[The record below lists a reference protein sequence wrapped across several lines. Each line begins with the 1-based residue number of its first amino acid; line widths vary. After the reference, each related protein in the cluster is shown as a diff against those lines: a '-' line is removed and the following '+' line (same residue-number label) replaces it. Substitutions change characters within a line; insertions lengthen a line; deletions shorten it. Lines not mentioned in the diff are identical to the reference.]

1 MSRLRANQIT
11 NENAN
16 GAPNF
21 PHGLTVTGV
30 VTTSTISTSIV
41 GNLTVSG
48 NIGVGGTI
56 TYEDVTNIDS
66 VGVVTARSGIKIGPA
81 AGVAGTFFADGSYIT
96 AGIVTATNFV
106 GGGANITALSGSN
119 IASGTVA
126 AARVATLN
134 QNTTGTSGGLT
145 GTPNIDCGTGSF
157 TGDVDIADK
166 IVHTGDTNTAI
177 RFPQADRITFET
189 AGSEKLKI
197 DSNGQIIFTNSIIA
211 ERYHNDSGGGIT
223 GDYNHDV
230 MTYGLLFYGATNAA
244 GSFTFNL
251 RGNGSTTFES
261 ITNTGTTTA
270 FTAAIAVNNTGR
282 YMTAFKIDG
291 STQTVQWNGGSAPS
305 AAGSGG
311 IDVYTFQILKTGSS
325 AYVVLGNYA
334 NFD

>member
-1 MSRLRANQIT
+1 
-11 NENAN
+11 
-16 GAPNF
+16 
-21 PHGLTVTGV
+21 
-30 VTTSTISTSIV
+30 
-41 GNLTVSG
+41 
-48 NIGVGGTI
+48 
-56 TYEDVTNIDS
+56 
-66 VGVVTARSGIKIGPA
+66 
-81 AGVAGTFFADGSYIT
+81 
-96 AGIVTATNFV
+96 
-106 GGGANITALSGSN
+106 
-119 IASGTVA
+119 
-126 AARVATLN
+126 
-134 QNTTGTSGGLT
+134 
-145 GTPNIDCGTGSF
+145 
-157 TGDVDIADK
+157 
-166 IVHTGDTNTAI
+166 
-177 RFPQADRITFET
+177 
-189 AGSEKLKI
+189 
-197 DSNGQIIFTNSIIA
+197 
-211 ERYHNDSGGGIT
+211 
-223 GDYNHDV
+223 